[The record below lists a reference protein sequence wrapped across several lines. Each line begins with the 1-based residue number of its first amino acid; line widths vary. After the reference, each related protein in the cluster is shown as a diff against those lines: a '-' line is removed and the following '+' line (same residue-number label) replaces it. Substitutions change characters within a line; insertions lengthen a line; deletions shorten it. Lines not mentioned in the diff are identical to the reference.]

1 MKTYRTPKPMTI
13 NRRAPHVGISTNTQS
28 RASTMA
34 SVLAA
39 AVVVC
44 GRTQGTALGPA
55 TVEAAAR
62 VAAMAEP
69 GVGPRTAAGDL
80 AEPYL
85 EAADFPL
92 LDDERQAFWTTHCWP
107 APKWRSAHQSPP
119 VPWQRGRPP
128 RLEGNPTWR
137 AGRPRGEGAAQVE
150 EGCPRAWVRK
160 TCRGRAVQAQEKAAR
175 RDWPELEWGRW
186 LKGGTRIADSQEPA
200 GGARRGTSRE
210 LGGLLVPGKGPERTQ
225 AKEIRKP
232 PKGSRK
238 PREQTGPS
246 PEGKGVTRGHS
257 LATGTPWGRTRPPPW
272 PPPPAG

>member
-1 MKTYRTPKPMTI
+1 MKTYRRPNPMTT
-13 NRRAPHVGISTNTQS
+13 NRRALHVGISTNTQS

-44 GRTQGTALGPA
+44 GRTQGTALCPA

-85 EAADFPL
+85 EAVNSPL
-92 LDDERQAFWTTHCWP
+92 LDDERQAPWTIHCWP

-119 VPWQRGRPP
+119 VPWQQGRPP

-137 AGRPRGEGAAQVE
+137 AGRSRRDGAAQVE
-150 EGCPRAWVRK
+150 EGCPRALVRK
-160 TCRGRAVQAQEKAAR
+160 ACREVAVQAQEKAAR
-175 RDWPELEWGRW
+175 RDWLEMEWGRW

-200 GGARRGTSRE
+200 GGARRETSRE
-210 LGGLLVPGKGPERTQ
+210 LGGLLVPGKEPEGTQ
-225 AKEIRKP
+225 AKEIWKP
-232 PKGSRK
+232 PRGSRK
-238 PREQTGPS
+238 PRGQAGPS
-246 PEGKGVTRGHS
+246 PEGKGATRGHS
-257 LATGTPWGRTRPPPW
+257 LATGTPWGQKRPPPC
-272 PPPPAG
+272 PPPAG